1 MLWQIKMVI
10 VALIKFVA
18 FSCMFFGYLWWAYQV
33 KSDGTL
39 HLNYA
44 WGVATI
50 TREPGTLIAHIRGD
64 SRTSAMHGLG
74 FSQA

>member
-1 MLWQIKMVI
+1 MR
-10 VALIKFVA
+10 
-18 FSCMFFGYLWWAYQV
+18 
-33 KSDGTL
+33 SDGTL

-44 WGVATI
+44 WGVSTI